1 MQIKIEIDAEMT
13 ERLTVQ
19 AVNEKRSIPRQ
30 AEVILR
36 RALGLPFPRVQTFYP
51 TPQQEATHD
60 RQPA

>member
-1 MQIKIEIDAEMT
+1 
-13 ERLTVQ
+13 
-19 AVNEKRSIPRQ
+19 
-30 AEVILR
+30 LR